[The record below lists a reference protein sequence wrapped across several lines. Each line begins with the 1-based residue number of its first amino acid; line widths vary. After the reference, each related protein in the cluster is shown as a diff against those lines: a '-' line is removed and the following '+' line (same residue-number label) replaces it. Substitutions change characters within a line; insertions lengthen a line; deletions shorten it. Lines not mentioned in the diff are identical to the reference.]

1 MHDKVTVI
9 TGSIG
14 SGKSTVADLFAK
26 WGATV
31 VSADKIAR
39 NVVSEGSVGLNQIV
53 TLFGFQVLDESGK
66 LDRTKLAEIAFSNRR
81 TKEKL
86 EAILHPLIQSAA
98 DEEFRRAISE
108 GKNIIIYDC
117 PLYFETK
124 LPKKNFKNV
133 IVVSAP
139 KENCL
144 ERITSQGQF
153 SKEQVEARMQ
163 YQIPIEE
170 KVNQADFVIENTG
183 TLEKL
188 EAIARVV
195 FEKIKK
201 EQKAPTPISSP
212 AL

>member
-14 SGKSTVADLFAK
+14 TGKSTVAELFAK

-66 LDRTKLAEIAFSNRR
+66 LDRTKLAEIAFSSRR

-98 DEEFRRAISE
+98 DEELRRAISE

-117 PLYFETK
+117 PLFFETK
-124 LPKKNFKNV
+124 LPNKNFKNV

-139 KENCL
+139 KEECL
-144 ERITSQGQF
+144 ERITTQGQF

-188 EAIARVV
+188 EAMARVV
-195 FEKIKK
+195 FEKLKK
-201 EQKAPTPISSP
+201 EQKAPTPTSSP
-212 AL
+212 VL